1 MGKDVLEMS
10 EPLQDELVKGICEA
24 SEAGL
29 SELSKTEDDGP
40 EEPYRNI
47 ATQDG
52 VAAAN
57 NLEEI

>member
-1 MGKDVLEMS
+1 MS